1 MPPRNSGPTLPLF
14 STAGVSA
21 MASRTIL
28 LPRSCLSP
36 RMFLTVIIA
45 VFCLSSIML
54 YSYSGFSLR
63 FNHATS
69 DTEDWTI
76 LEQRLSGAASKTM
89 RWRNTT
95 LVSQFT
101 CQSSAVGPSTHGPST
116 PSIHGSG
123 FNRET
128 ICTVQNLCVD
138 AERGAWIHPAKDAEE
153 FPLINVVAADPGSDS
168 YYRPA
173 IMKEFPASTYRFVD
187 ETIFLYGRDPTHRPT
202 WILNSLLPLHSVM
215 SSFGGSRT
223 SWFMRVTGQE
233 KKDSERKKQF
243 RTQDNSDLD
252 LDTYLLAPFGREI
265 ILDPKKNRPLTG
277 HQINAPSKSYP
288 TCFAKAV
295 IGLQSRCSR
304 PYCEN
309 TIGGHNLISALR
321 TTVLG
326 TLSTSMIR
334 FQKTDPNIVHPLT
347 GETVPVVSNTNLTVV
362 DGESAPRS
370 KINVALLGRY
380 GNTSIP
386 NANTLELSLLARG
399 FSVQT
404 IHLDYPDQI
413 SAAQAAQLFAN
424 QSILVAP
431 QGEALGYST
440 WMRQGTVV
448 ISILP
453 RFTRSSKIYTDRM
466 MAFGKRFFAWD
477 CQDESC
483 VQPDRDLAHEC
494 IEAIQ
499 DSYERG
505 QGITAAE
512 FEQFANMN
520 QDFRQRSVAWK
531 AIADCYTK
539 EVSRRLNAE
548 ELTVLIET
556 LAKDF
561 TFGDAKPVETTELVT
576 KRSLIRRGIDEDDD
590 EGSEDDEEELDTEQS
605 GENPGEQDEVDE
617 GITTTGSHGS
627 AEEEGLDEEG
637 TVRIQGEK
645 KPHQD
650 DEQGGSNDDQEE
662 EEDVNVHEYD
672 VQPASKPDD
681 ETTPAEPATPIPES
695 KKAPAPALPLAPILE
710 SEQGQP
716 MTHKPGTVSSA
727 DTTTNNVQSMHAQ
740 PSLGFAEF
748 CQRGHC
754 CGSAKISE
762 KEVIGLNGGKGLT
775 PCAASMS
782 VLVFGAKGVWGQID
796 EATIKESQSLV
807 WQVDL
812 GRHQRV

>member
-1 MPPRNSGPTLPLF
+1 
-14 STAGVSA
+14 
-21 MASRTIL
+21 
-28 LPRSCLSP
+28 
-36 RMFLTVIIA
+36 
-45 VFCLSSIML
+45 ML
-54 YSYSGFSLR
+54 YSYSHLSLR
-63 FNHATS
+63 FSHAT
-69 DTEDWTI
+69 DDIEDWTL
-76 LEQRLSGAASKTM
+76 LEQRLGGASSKTM
-89 RWRNTT
+89 RWRNIT
-95 LVSQFT
+95 LISQFS
-101 CQSSAVGPSTHGPST
+101 CQSSAAVPSTHGPSV

-153 FPLINVVAADPGSDS
+153 FPLINIVAADPGSDS

-173 IMKEFPASTYRFVD
+173 VMEEFPASTYRYVD
-187 ETIFLYGRDPTHRPT
+187 ETIFLYGQDPTHRPT
-202 WILNSLLPLHSVM
+202 WTLNNLLPLHSVM

-223 SWFMRVTGQE
+223 SWFMRVKGQD

-243 RTQDNSDLD
+243 RTQDNSDLE
-252 LDTYLLAPFGREI
+252 LDTYLLAPYGREI
-265 ILDPKKNRPLTG
+265 DLDPKKDRRLTG

-288 TCFAKAV
+288 TCFARAV
-295 IGLQSRCSR
+295 IGLQSRCTR

-309 TIGGHNLISALR
+309 IIGGHDLINSLR
-321 TTVLG
+321 NKVLA
-326 TLSTSMIR
+326 TLSPAMIR
-334 FQKTDPNIVHPLT
+334 FHKTDPNIVHPLT
-347 GETVPVVSNTNLTVV
+347 GENVPVVSKANLTVV
-362 DGESAPRS
+362 KGESAPRS
-370 KINVALLGRY
+370 KIHVALLGRY

-386 NANTLELSLLARG
+386 NTNSLELSLLARG

-413 SAAQAAQLFAN
+413 SSAQAAQLFAN

-440 WMRQGTVV
+440 WMSQGTVV

-499 DSYERG
+499 NSFEQE
-505 QGITAAE
+505 QGISALE
-512 FEQFANMN
+512 FVEFATMN
-520 QDFRQRSVAWK
+520 KDFRQRSAAWK

-561 TFGDAKPVETTELVT
+561 TFEDDKPADTADPAKR
-576 KRSLIRRGIDEDDD
+576 RSLSRRGIDEDDD
-590 EGSEDDEEELDTEQS
+590 GSSEDDDEEQVSEES
-605 GENPGEQDEVDE
+605 GDMSQGLVKDENPNEEHEVE
-617 GITTTGSHGS
+617 GGVTTTG
-627 AEEEGLDEEG
+627 AEDPAEDENLEEDDA
-637 TVRIQGEK
+637 VRIQGAK
-645 KPHQD
+645 KPNEED
-650 DEQGGSNDDQEE
+650 DEGEEE

-672 VQPASKPDD
+672 VQPTTKPETEVTD
-681 ETTPAEPATPIPES
+681 EESQATPPKPTTPAAEPET
-695 KKAPAPALPLAPILE
+695 PAPVPTSPPP
-710 SEQGQP
+710 QGQP
-716 MTHKPGTVSSA
+716 VAQQSGTLFSA
-727 DTTTNNVQSMHAQ
+727 EEHAR

-754 CGSAKISE
+754 CGSARISE
-762 KEVIGLNGGKGLT
+762 KEVIGSTGAKGLT

-782 VLVFGAKGVWGQID
+782 MLVFGAKGVWGQTD
-796 EATIKESQSLV
+796 ESTVKESQSLV

-812 GRHQRV
+812 GRHPHA

>member
-1 MPPRNSGPTLPLF
+1 
-14 STAGVSA
+14 
-21 MASRTIL
+21 
-28 LPRSCLSP
+28 
-36 RMFLTVIIA
+36 
-45 VFCLSSIML
+45 
-54 YSYSGFSLR
+54 
-63 FNHATS
+63 
-69 DTEDWTI
+69 
-76 LEQRLSGAASKTM
+76 M
-89 RWRNTT
+89 RWGNTT
-95 LVSQFT
+95 LFSQFT
-101 CQSSAVGPSTHGPST
+101 CQSSAAVTSTHGPST

-128 ICTVQNLCVD
+128 ICTIQNLCVD

-173 IMKEFPASTYRFVD
+173 VVKEFPATYRHVD

-202 WILNSLLPLHSVM
+202 WTLNNLLPLHSVM

-243 RTQDNSDLD
+243 RIQDNNNLE
-252 LDTYLLAPFGREI
+252 LDTFLLAPLGREI
-265 ILDPKKNRPLTG
+265 ILDPKRVRPLTG
-277 HQINAPSKSYP
+277 HQINAPSKAYP
-288 TCFAKAV
+288 TCFSKAV
-295 IGLQSRCSR
+295 IGLQSRCTR

-309 TIGGHNLISALR
+309 IIGGHELISTLR
-321 TTVLG
+321 TKVLDA
-326 TLSTSMIR
+326 LSPSMVR

-347 GETVPVVSNTNLTVV
+347 GNNIPVVSGDNLTVV
-362 DGESAPRS
+362 EGESAPRS
-370 KINVALLGRY
+370 KIHVALLGRY

-386 NANTLELSLLARG
+386 NANALELSLLARG

-404 IHLDYPDQI
+404 IHLDYPHQI
-413 SAAQAAQLFAN
+413 STAQAAQLFAD

-494 IEAIQ
+494 IEAIH
-499 DSYERG
+499 DSFEQE

-548 ELTVLIET
+548 QLTVLIET

-561 TFGDAKPVETTELVT
+561 TFGDSKPIETVDPVT
-576 KRSLIRRGIDEDDD
+576 RRSLGRRGVDEDEN
-590 EGSEDDEEELDTEQS
+590 EGSEEDEEQAIEESGDGSEELTEVENPAEQDEVNGGIITTGAHDETEEENLDEEGDVRIQGVKKPNQEDEHQGSDDDEEE
-605 GENPGEQDEVDE
+605 
-617 GITTTGSHGS
+617 
-627 AEEEGLDEEG
+627 EEEE
-637 TVRIQGEK
+637 
-645 KPHQD
+645 
-650 DEQGGSNDDQEE
+650 EE

-672 VQPASKPDD
+672 VQPT
-681 ETTPAEPATPIPES
+681 TTPEQETAPPKQEAPTLEPE
-695 KKAPAPALPLAPILE
+695 KAPAPVSAPAPV
-710 SEQGQP
+710 QGQP
-716 MTHKPGTVSSA
+716 VTQQQPGTVSSA
-727 DTTTNNVQSMHAQ
+727 DTANVQSMRAR

-754 CGSAKISE
+754 CGSAKISD
-762 KEVIGLNGGKGLT
+762 KEVIGSTGGKGLT

-782 VLVFGAKGVWGQID
+782 VLVFGAKGVWGQTD
-796 EATIKESQSLV
+796 ESTIKESQSLV

-812 GRHQRV
+812 GRQQRV

>member
-1 MPPRNSGPTLPLF
+1 
-14 STAGVSA
+14 
-21 MASRTIL
+21 
-28 LPRSCLSP
+28 
-36 RMFLTVIIA
+36 
-45 VFCLSSIML
+45 ML
-54 YSYSGFSLR
+54 YSYSSLSLR
-63 FNHATS
+63 FSHATGET
-69 DTEDWTI
+69 DDWSM
-76 LEQRLSGAASKTM
+76 LEQRLGGITSKTM

-95 LVSQFT
+95 LISQFT
-101 CQSSAVGPSTHGPST
+101 CQSSATT

-138 AERGAWIHPAKDAEE
+138 AERGAWIHPAKDADE

-173 IMKEFPASTYRFVD
+173 ILEEFPASTYRYVD
-187 ETIFLYGRDPTHRPT
+187 ETIFLYGRDPTHRST
-202 WILNSLLPLHSVM
+202 WTLNNLLPLHSVM

-243 RTQDNSDLD
+243 RIQDNNNLE
-252 LDTYLLAPFGREI
+252 LDTFLLAPLGREI
-265 ILDPKKNRPLTG
+265 ILDPKRERRLTG
-277 HQINAPSKSYP
+277 HRINAPSKAYP
-288 TCFAKAV
+288 TCFSKAV
-295 IGLQSRCSR
+295 IGLQSRCTR

-309 TIGGHNLISALR
+309 IIGGHDLISALR
-321 TTVLG
+321 TKVLDS
-326 TLSTSMIR
+326 LSPSMIR
-334 FQKTDPNIVHPLT
+334 FQQTDPSIVHPLT
-347 GETVPVVSNTNLTVV
+347 GNNIPVVSSDNLTVV
-362 DGESAPRS
+362 EGESAPRS
-370 KINVALLGRY
+370 KIHVALLGRY

-413 SAAQAAQLFAN
+413 SSAQAAQLFAN
-424 QSILVAP
+424 QNILVAP

-440 WMRQGTVV
+440 WMRQGSVV

-499 DSYERG
+499 DSYEQE

-512 FEQFANMN
+512 FEQFTNMN
-520 QDFRQRSVAWK
+520 QDFRQQSVAWK

-561 TFGDAKPVETTELVT
+561 TFGDSNPAEATDPAT
-576 KRSLIRRGIDEDDD
+576 KRALSRRGIDEDED
-590 EGSEDDEEELDTEQS
+590 EGSEDDEDQVTEQS
-605 GENPGEQDEVDE
+605 GDDSEGFGPTEQSEDHG
-617 GITTTGSHGS
+617 GITTNTGTHDA
-627 AEEEGLDEEG
+627 AEEETLEEEG
-637 TVRIQGEK
+637 AVRIQGVK
-645 KPHQD
+645 KP
-650 DEQGGSNDDQEE
+650 DQEDEHEGSDDE
-662 EEDVNVHEYD
+662 EEDINVHEYD
-672 VQPASKPDD
+672 IQPTTAPEP
-681 ETTPAEPATPIPES
+681 ETAPLKQDTA
-695 KKAPAPALPLAPILE
+695 APAALTAPVPG
-710 SEQGQP
+710 QGQP
-716 MTHKPGTVSSA
+716 ITEPRPGTVSNA
-727 DTTTNNVQSMHAQ
+727 DATNAQSMQAR
-740 PSLGFAEF
+740 PSLGFAEY

-762 KEVIGLNGGKGLT
+762 KEVIGSTGGKGLT

-782 VLVFGAKGVWGQID
+782 VLVFGTKGVWGQID
-796 EATIKESQSLV
+796 ESTIKESQSLV

-812 GRHQRV
+812 ARHQRV

>member
-1 MPPRNSGPTLPLF
+1 
-14 STAGVSA
+14 
-21 MASRTIL
+21 
-28 LPRSCLSP
+28 
-36 RMFLTVIIA
+36 
-45 VFCLSSIML
+45 
-54 YSYSGFSLR
+54 
-63 FNHATS
+63 
-69 DTEDWTI
+69 
-76 LEQRLSGAASKTM
+76 
-89 RWRNTT
+89 
-95 LVSQFT
+95 
-101 CQSSAVGPSTHGPST
+101 
-116 PSIHGSG
+116 
-123 FNRET
+123 
-128 ICTVQNLCVD
+128 
-138 AERGAWIHPAKDAEE
+138 
-153 FPLINVVAADPGSDS
+153 
-168 YYRPA
+168 
-173 IMKEFPASTYRFVD
+173 
-187 ETIFLYGRDPTHRPT
+187 
-202 WILNSLLPLHSVM
+202 M
-215 SSFGGSRT
+215 SSFGGSRA

-243 RTQDNSDLD
+243 RIQGNSDLE

-265 ILDPKKNRPLTG
+265 ILDPKKDRSLTG

-309 TIGGHNLISALR
+309 TIGGHDLISSLR
-321 TTVLG
+321 TEVLG
-326 TLSTSMIR
+326 TLSSSMIR

-347 GETVPVVSNTNLTVV
+347 GENVPVVLNTNLTVV

-404 IHLDYPDQI
+404 IHLDFPDQI
-413 SAAQAAQLFAN
+413 SSAQAAQLFAN

-477 CQDESC
+477 CQDDSC

-499 DSYERG
+499 DSYEQE
-505 QGITAAE
+505 QGITAEE

-539 EVSRRLNAE
+539 EVSRRLNVE

-561 TFGDAKPVETTELVT
+561 TFGDAKPVETTEPVT
-576 KRSLIRRGIDEDDD
+576 RRSSIRRGIDEDDD
-590 EGSEDDEEELDTEQS
+590 EGSEDDEEELVTEQS
-605 GENPGEQDEVDE
+605 GEDSQEFIDVDNTGEQDEVDE
-617 GITTTGSHGS
+617 GITTGSHGG
-627 AEEEGLDEEG
+627 AEEEDLDEEG
-637 TVRIQGEK
+637 AVRIQGEK
-645 KPHQD
+645 KPNQD
-650 DEQGGSNDDQEE
+650 GEQGGSNDDQEE
-662 EEDVNVHEYD
+662 EDINVHEYD
-672 VQPASKPDD
+672 VQPAPKPGD
-681 ETTPAEPATPIPES
+681 ETTPAKPVTPLSEPE
-695 KKAPAPALPLAPILE
+695 KAPVPEP
-710 SEQGQP
+710 EQGQP
-716 MTHKPGTVSSA
+716 MTQKPGTVSSA
-727 DTTTNNVQSMHAQ
+727 DNTNNVQSMYAR

-754 CGSAKISE
+754 CGSAKITE

-796 EATIKESQSLV
+796 ESTIKESQSLV

>member
-1 MPPRNSGPTLPLF
+1 
-14 STAGVSA
+14 
-21 MASRTIL
+21 
-28 LPRSCLSP
+28 
-36 RMFLTVIIA
+36 
-45 VFCLSSIML
+45 ML
-54 YSYSGFSLR
+54 YSYSSFSLR
-63 FNHATS
+63 FSPGTR

-76 LEQRLSGAASKTM
+76 LEQRLGGVSSKTM

-95 LVSQFT
+95 LFSQFT
-101 CQSSAVGPSTHGPST
+101 CQSSGAAPSTHGSST

-138 AERGAWIHPAKDAEE
+138 AERGAWIHPTKDTEE
-153 FPLINVVAADPGSDS
+153 FPLINIVAADPGSDA

-173 IMKEFPASTYRFVD
+173 IMEEFPASTYRFVD

-202 WILNSLLPLHSVM
+202 WLLNNLLPLYSVM
-215 SSFGGSRT
+215 SSYGGSRT
-223 SWFMRVTGQE
+223 SWFMRVIGQE
-233 KKDSERKKQF
+233 KNDSERKKQF
-243 RTQDNSDLD
+243 RIQDNSDLE
-252 LDTYLLAPFGREI
+252 LDTYLLAPYGREI
-265 ILDPKKNRPLTG
+265 IMNPKKGKPLTG

-295 IGLQSRCSR
+295 IGLQSRCTR

-309 TIGGHNLISALR
+309 TIGGHDIIGSLR
-321 TTVLG
+321 TRVLD

-334 FQKTDPNIVHPLT
+334 FQKTHPNIVHPLT
-347 GETVPVVSNTNLTVV
+347 GENVPVVSDTNLTVV
-362 DGESAPRS
+362 SGESAPRS

-413 SAAQAAQLFAN
+413 SSAQAAQLFVN

-499 DSYERG
+499 DSYEEE
-505 QGITAAE
+505 QGITATE

-520 QDFRQRSVAWK
+520 QDFRQRSVTWK

-539 EVSRRLNAE
+539 EVSRRLNVE
-548 ELTVLIET
+548 ELTLLIET

-561 TFGDAKPVETTELVT
+561 TFGDAKPVETAESVT
-576 KRSLIRRGIDEDDD
+576 RRTLSRRGIDEDEN
-590 EGSEDDEEELDTEQS
+590 EGSEDDEEETTTEQS
-605 GENPGEQDEVDE
+605 DDDSQGSAESDNHSDYDEVDGE
-617 GITTTGSHGS
+617 TITTGSHGG
-627 AEEEGLDEEG
+627 AEEENLDKED
-637 TVRIQGEK
+637 TVRIQGDK
-645 KPHQD
+645 KPNQD
-650 DEQGGSNDDQEE
+650 DEQGGNDDDREEEEE

-672 VQPASKPDD
+672 VPPATKPEE
-681 ETTPAEPATPIPES
+681 ETTPPKPATPVPEPEKAPVAVPVPES
-695 KKAPAPALPLAPILE
+695 A
-710 SEQGQP
+710 QGQP
-716 MTHKPGTVSSA
+716 VTQEPGTVSSA
-727 DTTTNNVQSMHAQ
+727 DTAIKAQSIHAL

-754 CGSAKISE
+754 CGSVKISE
-762 KEVIGLNGGKGLT
+762 KEVIGATGGKGLT

-782 VLVFGAKGVWGQID
+782 VLVFGAKSVWGQND
-796 EATIKESQSLV
+796 ESTIKESQSLV

>member
-1 MPPRNSGPTLPLF
+1 
-14 STAGVSA
+14 
-21 MASRTIL
+21 
-28 LPRSCLSP
+28 
-36 RMFLTVIIA
+36 
-45 VFCLSSIML
+45 
-54 YSYSGFSLR
+54 
-63 FNHATS
+63 
-69 DTEDWTI
+69 
-76 LEQRLSGAASKTM
+76 
-89 RWRNTT
+89 
-95 LVSQFT
+95 
-101 CQSSAVGPSTHGPST
+101 
-116 PSIHGSG
+116 
-123 FNRET
+123 
-128 ICTVQNLCVD
+128 
-138 AERGAWIHPAKDAEE
+138 
-153 FPLINVVAADPGSDS
+153 
-168 YYRPA
+168 
-173 IMKEFPASTYRFVD
+173 
-187 ETIFLYGRDPTHRPT
+187 
-202 WILNSLLPLHSVM
+202 
-215 SSFGGSRT
+215 
-223 SWFMRVTGQE
+223 MRVTGQE

-243 RTQDNSDLD
+243 RIQDNSYLE
-252 LDTYLLAPFGREI
+252 LDTYLLAPYGREI
-265 ILDPKKNRPLTG
+265 ILDPKKGKSLTG

-295 IGLQSRCSR
+295 IGLQSRCTR

-309 TIGGHNLISALR
+309 TIGGHDLISGLR
-321 TTVLG
+321 TRVLG
-326 TLSTSMIR
+326 SLSTSMIQ

-347 GETVPVVSNTNLTVV
+347 GDNVPVVSNTNLTVV
-362 DGESAPRS
+362 EGESAPRS
-370 KINVALLGRY
+370 KIDIALLGRY

-386 NANTLELSLLARG
+386 NANTLELSLLGKG

-413 SAAQAAQLFAN
+413 SSAQAAQLFAN
-424 QSILVAP
+424 LSILVAP

-494 IEAIQ
+494 IEVIQ
-499 DSYERG
+499 DSYE
-505 QGITAAE
+505 QEHGITAAE
-512 FEQFANMN
+512 FEQFASMN

-539 EVSRRLNAE
+539 EVSRRLNVE

-561 TFGDAKPVETTELVT
+561 TFGDAKPVETAESVT
-576 KRSLIRRGIDEDDD
+576 RRTLSRRGIDEDED
-590 EGSEDDEEELDTEQS
+590 EGSEEDEEAPTTEQAEDDS
-605 GENPGEQDEVDE
+605 QGSVEVDNLGGQDEVDG
-617 GITTTGSHGS
+617 GITTTGSHGG
-627 AEEEGLDEEG
+627 AEEEDLDEEG
-637 TVRIQGEK
+637 TVRIQGDK
-645 KPHQD
+645 KSNQD
-650 DEQGGSNDDQEE
+650 DEQEGNDDDQ

-672 VQPASKPDD
+672 VQPASKPEE
-681 ETTPAEPATPIPES
+681 ETTTPNPATPVPEAD
-695 KKAPAPALPLAPILE
+695 KEPVPVPVPK
-710 SEQGQP
+710 
-716 MTHKPGTVSSA
+716 SA
-727 DTTTNNVQSMHAQ
+727 QSMHAH

-762 KEVIGLNGGKGLT
+762 EVIGATGGKGLT

-782 VLVFGAKGVWGQID
+782 VLVFGAKGVWSQID
-796 EATIKESQSLV
+796 ESTIKESQSLV

>member
-1 MPPRNSGPTLPLF
+1 
-14 STAGVSA
+14 
-21 MASRTIL
+21 
-28 LPRSCLSP
+28 
-36 RMFLTVIIA
+36 
-45 VFCLSSIML
+45 ML
-54 YSYSGFSLR
+54 YSYSSFSLR
-63 FNHATS
+63 FNHATI

-76 LEQRLSGAASKTM
+76 LEQRLGGVASKTM

-95 LVSQFT
+95 LVSQLA
-101 CQSSAVGPSTHGPST
+101 CQSSAAAPSTHGPST

-202 WILNSLLPLHSVM
+202 WILNNLLPLHSVM

-233 KKDSERKKQF
+233 KKDSERKKQY
-243 RTQDNSDLD
+243 RNQDNSDLE
-252 LDTYLLAPFGREI
+252 LDTYLLAPFGRDI
-265 ILDPKKNRPLTG
+265 ILDPKKDRPLTG

-309 TIGGHNLISALR
+309 TIGGHDLISSLR
-321 TTVLG
+321 TKVLD
-326 TLSTSMIR
+326 TLSSSMIR

-347 GETVPVVSNTNLTVV
+347 GEKVPVVSNTNLTIV

-386 NANTLELSLLARG
+386 NANTLELALLARG

-404 IHLDYPDQI
+404 IHLDYPDQV
-413 SAAQAAQLFAN
+413 SSAQAAQLFAN

-440 WMRQGTVV
+440 WMGQGTVV

-499 DSYERG
+499 DSYEQE

-561 TFGDAKPVETTELVT
+561 TFGDAKPVETTEPVT
-576 KRSLIRRGIDEDDD
+576 RRSLTRRGIDEDDD
-590 EGSEDDEEELDTEQS
+590 EGSEDDEEEPATEQS
-605 GENPGEQDEVDE
+605 GEEFVEVRNPGEQDEVDE
-617 GITTTGSHGS
+617 GITTTGSHGG
-627 AEEEGLDEEG
+627 AEEEVLDEEG
-637 TVRIQGEK
+637 NVRLQGEK
-645 KPHQD
+645 KPNQD

-672 VQPASKPDD
+672 VQPAPKPED
-681 ETTPAEPATPIPES
+681 ETTPAKPATPVPES
-695 KKAPAPALPLAPILE
+695 EQAPALEP
-710 SEQGQP
+710 EQGQS
-716 MTHKPGTVSSA
+716 MTQNPGTVISA
-727 DTTTNNVQSMHAQ
+727 DTTNTNKVQATHAR
-740 PSLGFAEF
+740 PSLAFVEF

-782 VLVFGAKGVWGQID
+782 VLVFGSKGVWGQID
-796 EATIKESQSLV
+796 ESTIKESQSLV

-812 GRHQRV
+812 GRH

>member
-1 MPPRNSGPTLPLF
+1 
-14 STAGVSA
+14 
-21 MASRTIL
+21 
-28 LPRSCLSP
+28 
-36 RMFLTVIIA
+36 
-45 VFCLSSIML
+45 
-54 YSYSGFSLR
+54 
-63 FNHATS
+63 
-69 DTEDWTI
+69 
-76 LEQRLSGAASKTM
+76 
-89 RWRNTT
+89 
-95 LVSQFT
+95 
-101 CQSSAVGPSTHGPST
+101 
-116 PSIHGSG
+116 
-123 FNRET
+123 
-128 ICTVQNLCVD
+128 
-138 AERGAWIHPAKDAEE
+138 
-153 FPLINVVAADPGSDS
+153 
-168 YYRPA
+168 
-173 IMKEFPASTYRFVD
+173 
-187 ETIFLYGRDPTHRPT
+187 
-202 WILNSLLPLHSVM
+202 
-215 SSFGGSRT
+215 
-223 SWFMRVTGQE
+223 MRVTGQE

-243 RTQDNSDLD
+243 RIQDNSDLE

-265 ILDPKKNRPLTG
+265 LLDPKKDRPLTG

-309 TIGGHNLISALR
+309 TIGGHDLISALR
-321 TTVLG
+321 TKVLG
-326 TLSTSMIR
+326 TLSSSMIR

-347 GETVPVVSNTNLTVV
+347 GENVRVVSNTNLTVL

-404 IHLDYPDQI
+404 IHLDYPGQI
-413 SAAQAAQLFAN
+413 SSAQAAQLFAN

-499 DSYERG
+499 DSYEQE

-561 TFGDAKPVETTELVT
+561 TFGDAKPVESTEPVT
-576 KRSLIRRGIDEDDD
+576 RRSLIRRGIDEDED
-590 EGSEDDEEELDTEQS
+590 EGSEDDEEEPATEQPGEDS
-605 GENPGEQDEVDE
+605 QGFVEVENPGEQDEVDE
-617 GITTTGSHGS
+617 GITTTGSHGG
-627 AEEEGLDEEG
+627 AEEEDLDEEG
-637 TVRIQGEK
+637 TVQIQGEK
-645 KPHQD
+645 KPNQD
-650 DEQGGSNDDQEE
+650 DEQGGGNDDQE

-672 VQPASKPDD
+672 VQPAPKPED
-681 ETTPAEPATPIPES
+681 ETTPAKPATPLPEPE
-695 KKAPAPALPLAPILE
+695 KAPVPG

-716 MTHKPGTVSSA
+716 MTQKPGTVSST
-727 DTTTNNVQSMHAQ
+727 DITNTNNVQSMHAR

-796 EATIKESQSLV
+796 ESTIKESQSLV

>member
-1 MPPRNSGPTLPLF
+1 
-14 STAGVSA
+14 
-21 MASRTIL
+21 
-28 LPRSCLSP
+28 
-36 RMFLTVIIA
+36 
-45 VFCLSSIML
+45 
-54 YSYSGFSLR
+54 
-63 FNHATS
+63 
-69 DTEDWTI
+69 
-76 LEQRLSGAASKTM
+76 M

-95 LVSQFT
+95 LFSQFT
-101 CQSSAVGPSTHGPST
+101 CQSSATIPSTHGLPTSST
-116 PSIHGSG
+116 HGSG

-138 AERGAWIHPAKDAEE
+138 AERGAWIHLAKDAEE

-173 IMKEFPASTYRFVD
+173 IVEEFPATYRHVD
-187 ETIFLYGRDPTHRPT
+187 ETIFLYGQDPTHRPT
-202 WILNSLLPLHSVM
+202 WTLNNLLPLHSVM
-215 SSFGGSRT
+215 SNFGGSRT

-243 RTQDNSDLD
+243 RIQDSNNLE
-252 LDTYLLAPFGREI
+252 LDTFLLAPLGREI
-265 ILDPKKNRPLTG
+265 ILGSKREKPLTG
-277 HQINAPSKSYP
+277 HQINAPSKAYP
-288 TCFAKAV
+288 TCFSKAV
-295 IGLQSRCSR
+295 IGLQSRCTR

-309 TIGGHNLISALR
+309 IIGGHDLISTLR
-321 TTVLG
+321 TKVLDA
-326 TLSTSMIR
+326 LSPAMAR
-334 FQKTDPNIVHPLT
+334 FQKTDPNIVHPPT
-347 GETVPVVSNTNLTVV
+347 GNNIPVISVDNLTVV

-370 KINVALLGRY
+370 KIHVALLGRY

-413 SAAQAAQLFAN
+413 SSAQAAQLFAD

-499 DSYERG
+499 DSFEQE

-520 QDFRQRSVAWK
+520 QDFRQQSVTWK

-561 TFGDAKPVETTELVT
+561 TFGDSKPVGTADPITR
-576 KRSLIRRGIDEDDD
+576 RSLDRRGIDDDEN
-590 EGSEDDEEELDTEQS
+590 EGSEDDEEQVTEES
-605 GENPGEQDEVDE
+605 GDN
-617 GITTTGSHGS
+617 S
-627 AEEEGLDEEG
+627 DEEQGEVNAPVTNTG
-637 TVRIQGEK
+637 THDKADEEDLDKDNDVRIQGVK
-645 KPHQD
+645 KLTQEYGDEGSD
-650 DEQGGSNDDQEE
+650 DEE
-662 EEDVNVHEYD
+662 EEDVNGYD
-672 VQPASKPDD
+672 IS
-681 ETTPAEPATPIPES
+681 PATTSEQKTEPP
-695 KKAPAPALPLAPILE
+695 KLDTLAPKPE
-710 SEQGQP
+710 KVEGQP
-716 MTHKPGTVSSA
+716 TTQQRPGTASGA
-727 DTTTNNVQSMHAQ
+727 GTTNIQSMRAR
-740 PSLGFAEF
+740 PSLSFAEF

-754 CGSAKISE
+754 CGSAKISD
-762 KEVIGLNGGKGLT
+762 KEVIGLTGGKGLT

-782 VLVFGAKGVWGQID
+782 VLVFGAKGIWGQTD
-796 EATIKESQSLV
+796 ESTIRESQSLV

>member
-1 MPPRNSGPTLPLF
+1 
-14 STAGVSA
+14 
-21 MASRTIL
+21 
-28 LPRSCLSP
+28 
-36 RMFLTVIIA
+36 
-45 VFCLSSIML
+45 ML
-54 YSYSGFSLR
+54 YSYTSFSLR
-63 FNHATS
+63 FNHATG

-76 LEQRLSGAASKTM
+76 LEQRLGGASSKTM

-101 CQSSAVGPSTHGPST
+101 CQSSATAPSTHGPSI

-173 IMKEFPASTYRFVD
+173 VMEDFPASTYRFVD

-202 WILNSLLPLHSVM
+202 WILNNLLPLHSVM
-215 SSFGGSRT
+215 SSFGGSQA

-243 RTQDNSDLD
+243 RIQDNSGME
-252 LDTYLLAPFGREI
+252 LDTYLLAPYGREI
-265 ILDPKKNRPLTG
+265 ILDPKKDRPLTG

-295 IGLQSRCSR
+295 IGLQSRCTR

-309 TIGGHNLISALR
+309 TIGGHDLISALR
-321 TTVLG
+321 TRVLG
-326 TLSTSMIR
+326 ALSPSMIR
-334 FQKTDPNIVHPLT
+334 FQKTDPNIIHPLT
-347 GETVPVVSNTNLTVV
+347 GENVPVVSSTNLTVV
-362 DGESAPRS
+362 EGESAPRS

-386 NANTLELSLLARG
+386 NANTLELSLLTRG

-404 IHLDYPDQI
+404 IHLDYPGQI
-413 SAAQAAQLFAN
+413 SSAQAAQLFAN

-431 QGEALGYST
+431 QGEALGYSA
-440 WMRQGTVV
+440 WMRQGTAV

-499 DSYERG
+499 DSYEQE

-539 EVSRRLNAE
+539 EVSRRLNPE
-548 ELTVLIET
+548 ELTVLIEI

-561 TFGDAKPVETTELVT
+561 TFGDAKPVETTEPVT
-576 KRSLIRRGIDEDDD
+576 RRALSRRGTDEDGD
-590 EGSEDDEEELDTEQS
+590 EGSEDDEEEPAAGQTGEGSQ
-605 GENPGEQDEVDE
+605 GYIEVENPGEQDEVDG
-617 GITTTGSHGS
+617 GITTTGFHSG
-627 AEEEGLDEEG
+627 AEEEDLDEEG
-637 TVRIQGEK
+637 AVRIQGVK
-645 KPHQD
+645 KPSQD
-650 DEQGGSNDDQEE
+650 DEQGERDDEQ
-662 EEDVNVHEYD
+662 EEDVNIHEYD
-672 VQPASKPDD
+672 VQPAPKPEEETTFSNPTAPEPEPGNAPEPVSKPVSA
-681 ETTPAEPATPIPES
+681 PEP
-695 KKAPAPALPLAPILE
+695 
-710 SEQGQP
+710 EQGQP
-716 MTHKPGTVSSA
+716 MTHKLGTVSSA
-727 DTTTNNVQSMHAQ
+727 DINTNVQSMLAR
-740 PSLGFAEF
+740 PTLGFAEF

-796 EATIKESQSLV
+796 ESTIKESQSLV
-807 WQVDL
+807 WQVDV
-812 GRHQRV
+812 GRHQRT